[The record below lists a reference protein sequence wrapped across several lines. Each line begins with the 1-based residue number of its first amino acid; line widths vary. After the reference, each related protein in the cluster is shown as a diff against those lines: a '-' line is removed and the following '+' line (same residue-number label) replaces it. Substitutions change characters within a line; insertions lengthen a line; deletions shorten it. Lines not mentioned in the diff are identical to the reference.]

1 MKEKKYK
8 FSDIAFFI
16 IDKKLDVLLQKKIL
30 SKKQKNEYEYLKSK
44 WIELMNKQELNAY
57 KVYKL
62 KFNERITKQYYKMGK
77 G

>member
-8 FSDIAFFI
+8 FTDIVFFI
-16 IDKKLDVLLQKKIL
+16 VDKKLDILLQKKIL
-30 SKKQKNEYEYLKSK
+30 SKEQKKEYQYLKNK
-44 WIELMNKQELNAY
+44 WIELTNRQELNAY